1 VLRREE
7 ILRYTEKGYMA
18 MTLAGTERGD
28 KVAVLHGIKT
38 PFIVRE
44 VGGRKERV
52 FTCTTPKLAS

>member
-1 VLRREE
+1 M
-7 ILRYTEKGYMA
+7 RYTEKGYMA